1 MLGTVK
7 INGETT
13 DSFPISTGV
22 KQGCTIAST
31 LFIIYFDTMLKEA
44 LRNCN
49 EGIYVRVRTD
59 GSLFN
64 LARLRAH
71 TKTRIPLV
79 QELLYAD
86 DCGIFA
92 HCDTGLQNLM
102 DNFVRASYG
111 FGLTVSISKT
121 EVVFQ
126 PSLGIAYEEPQ
137 IVVDGTPLKVS
148 DSFTYL
154 GSRISKDGQLDAEI
168 DTRIGKASSS
178 FGRLYSRVWN
188 SHNLR
193 AKVKIDVYSV
203 VVLSTLL
210 YASETWTIYSR
221 HMKKLE
227 AFHQRY
233 LRRIMK
239 ISWES
244 HTTNLEVLQ
253 LAGMT
258 FIATEILKKHL
269 KLVGHVTR
277 MSDNRLPKQL
287 LYGELQEGSRP
298 KGRPRKRFKDEL
310 LVSLKKFDDLK
321 RCTDRAQWRSLV
333 HNGAKTA
340 NERTER
346 IIDRRTRREDP
357 AQATDRGFNCQCG
370 KKCASAAGLAAH
382 QR

>member
-1 MLGTVK
+1 
-7 INGETT
+7 
-13 DSFPISTGV
+13 
-22 KQGCTIAST
+22 
-31 LFIIYFDTMLKEA
+31 
-44 LRNCN
+44 
-49 EGIYVRVRTD
+49 
-59 GSLFN
+59 
-64 LARLRAH
+64 
-71 TKTRIPLV
+71 
-79 QELLYAD
+79 
-86 DCGIFA
+86 
-92 HCDTGLQNLM
+92 M

-111 FGLTVSISKT
+111 FSLTVSISKM
-121 EVVFQ
+121 EIVFQ
-126 PSLGIAYEEPQ
+126 PSPGMAYKEPQ

-154 GSRISKDGQLDAEI
+154 SSRISKDGQLDAEI
-168 DTRIGKASSS
+168 DARIGKASSS

-221 HMKKLE
+221 HMKKRE
-227 AFHQRY
+227 AFHQRC

-258 FIATEILKKHL
+258 SIETEIRKKHL
-269 KLVGHVTR
+269 KWAGHVTR

-287 LYGELQEGSRP
+287 LYGELQEGARP
-298 KGRPRKRFKDEL
+298 KGRPSPRKRFKDEL
-310 LVSLKKFDDLK
+310 FVSLKKFSIDDLK
-321 RCTDRAQWRSLV
+321 RCTDHTPWRSLV
-333 HNGAKTA
+333 RNGAKTA
-340 NERTER
+340 ENERTER
-346 IIDRRTRREDP
+346 IIDRRIRRKDP

-370 KKCASAAGLAAH
+370 KKRASAAGLAAH
-382 QR
+382 QRLSH